1 MTINR
6 RGFLKQATA
15 LGLSAS
21 SAAAFLNACS
31 GPSGPGANQTAQTAS
46 TGPVNTT
53 LPSKPVTL
61 NMYIETGF
69 PLPKTLA
76 SEFTRQHPNVTF
88 NIREDQFQV
97 ITENGPR
104 EMAGPNPPDLI
115 RLPQV
120 VGPAKQGLLL
130 NLDPYYKAYGWDKWS
145 QSLLDQMRVGTDGI
159 RGHGSL
165 YGLGIGY
172 NVTGVFYHKQ
182 RAAQIGMVT
191 PPATVDEFEA
201 LLAKAK
207 AAGLPPIMQFNDIG
221 GVNFPYQ
228 ALANQFADPARIA
241 DWIYNKPGA
250 TLNTPG
256 TVKAA
261 EYIERWGKAGYFPK
275 DVNSLDYTTMMGR
288 FEKNEGVFM
297 FNGDWESA
305 NLDKAMP
312 GNVGFFLFPP
322 EKAGG
327 RLVAMSAPGSY
338 VIPARAR
345 HAAEMV
351 YFLNWI
357 HTNEAAR
364 KIIVETNGASPGG
377 PSNLPLPPIPA
388 GTVLSQTLAA
398 TNQLATSGVAI
409 DFLANATPGIY
420 ANAFRPELQLL
431 VAGKETP
438 EGFVQNIQQS
448 YQKELQQ

>member
-1 MTINR
+1 MFR
-6 RGFLKQATA
+6 RYFVVVVAVMIIGILT
-15 LGLSAS
+15 
-21 SAAAFLNACS
+21 ACS
-31 GPSGPGANQTAQTAS
+31 GPSGPGTNQVAQTPAA
-46 TGPVNTT
+46 GPVNTA
-53 LPSKPVTL
+53 LPTGPVTL
-61 NMYIETGF
+61 DLYIETGF
-69 PLPKTLA
+69 PLPKRLA
-76 SEFTRQHPNVTF
+76 DEFTRQHPNVTF

-104 EMAGPNPPDLI
+104 QMAGSNPPDLV

-145 QSLLDQMRVGTDGI
+145 QSLLDQMRVGSDGI
-159 RGHGSL
+159 RGHGPL

-172 NVTGVFYHKQ
+172 NVTGVFYNKKL
-182 RAAQIGMVT
+182 AAQIGMT
-191 PPATVDEFEA
+191 SPPATIDEFEA
-201 LLAKAK
+201 LLVKAK
-207 AAGLPPIMQFNDIG
+207 AAGLLPIMQFNDIG
-221 GVNFPYQ
+221 GINFPYQ
-228 ALANQFADPARIA
+228 ALANQFADPARLA

-250 TLNTPG
+250 TINYPG

-261 EYIERWGKAGYFPK
+261 EYIMRWGENGYFPQ
-275 DVNSLDYTTMMGR
+275 DANSLDYTTMMGR
-288 FEKNEGVFM
+288 FEKGQGLFM

-327 RLVAMSAPGSY
+327 RVVAMSAPGTY
-338 VIPARAR
+338 VIPAKAK

-351 YFLNWI
+351 YFLNWV

-364 KIIVETNGASPGG
+364 KLTVETTGASPGG
-377 PSNLPLPPIPA
+377 PPNLSLPPIQT
-388 GTVLSQTLAA
+388 GTVLAQTLAA
-398 TNQLATSGVAI
+398 TRQLATSGIAI
-409 DFLANATPGIY
+409 DFFANATPGIY

>member
-1 MTINR
+1 MFR
-6 RGFLKQATA
+6 RYFAVVA
-15 LGLSAS
+15 SAVIIFS
-21 SAAAFLNACS
+21 MLAACS
-31 GPSGPGANQTAQTAS
+31 GPSGPGTNQPAQTGS
-46 TGPVNTT
+46 TRPVSTA
-53 LPSKPVTL
+53 LPTGPVTL

-69 PLPKTLA
+69 PLPQRLA
-76 SEFTRQHPNVTF
+76 DEFTRQHPNVTF
-88 NIREDQFQV
+88 NIRQDQFQV

-120 VGPAKQGLLL
+120 VGPAKSGLLL
-130 NLDPYYKAYGWDKWS
+130 NLDPYYKAYRWDKWS

-172 NVTGVFYHKQ
+172 DITGVFYNKKL
-182 RAAQIGMVT
+182 AAQIGMT
-191 PPATVDEFEA
+191 SPPTTVDEFDA
-201 LLAKAK
+201 LLVKAK
-207 AAGLPPIMQFNDIG
+207 AAGLLPIMQFNDIG

-228 ALANQFADPARIA
+228 ALANQFEDPATLA
-241 DWIYNKPGA
+241 NWIYNKPGA
-250 TLNTPG
+250 SLNTPG

-261 EYIERWGKAGYFPK
+261 EYIARWGKAGYFSK

-288 FEKNEGVFM
+288 FEKGQGVFM

-312 GNVGFFLFPP
+312 GNVGFFLFPS
-322 EKAGG
+322 ENAGG
-327 RLVAMSAPGSY
+327 RLVAMSAPASY
-338 VIPARAR
+338 VIPARAK

-351 YFLNWI
+351 YFLNWV

-364 KIIVETNGASPGG
+364 KIIVESTGASPGG
-377 PSNLPLPPIPA
+377 PSDLPLPPIQA

-409 DFLANATPGIY
+409 DFFANATPGIY

-438 EGFVQNIQQS
+438 EGFVQNVQQS
-448 YQKELQQ
+448 YQQELKQ